1 VPAFAV
7 LQKRSGG
14 DRKSDEPASPVVSR
28 LS

>member
-1 VPAFAV
+1 VPAFAL

-14 DRKSDEPASPVVSR
+14 DRTSNEPASPVVSR